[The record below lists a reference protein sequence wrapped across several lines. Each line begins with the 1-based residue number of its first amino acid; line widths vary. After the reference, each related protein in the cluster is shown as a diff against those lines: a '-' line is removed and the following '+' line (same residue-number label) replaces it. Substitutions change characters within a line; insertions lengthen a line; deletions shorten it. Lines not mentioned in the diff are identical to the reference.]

1 MLHITYY
8 ILHIHVHMHIHLHN
22 WLEIFPGFY
31 HTSKILQGCVVCQPA
46 RGVGSGSR
54 PATACLTCSV
64 DDANQAALPDR
75 FLGDPQTVCNHCRA
89 LMVVVAKPSAFYSH
103 LLLAWEMRNRGCD
116 FFLHQHVQCL
126 QVKGC
131 ERWWLCHLI
140 QQHHG
145 LLHGHVTVLSWQSGR
160 NSKLRRPISSKH
172 VGVTGDVTRP
182 DSTLWQFEEKY
193 IGIRKI

>member
-1 MLHITYY
+1 MLYITHTHTHTYTYYILHIHFTYYILIHITYYIYIIHYTFYILHVTYY

-22 WLEIFPGFY
+22 WLEILPGFY

-103 LLLAWEMRNRGCD
+103 LLLA
-116 FFLHQHVQCL
+116 
-126 QVKGC
+126 
-131 ERWWLCHLI
+131 
-140 QQHHG
+140 
-145 LLHGHVTVLSWQSGR
+145 
-160 NSKLRRPISSKH
+160 
-172 VGVTGDVTRP
+172 
-182 DSTLWQFEEKY
+182 
-193 IGIRKI
+193 